1 MMDVKQL
8 LRIAWNGLVA
18 VSALLFVATLISV
31 RSYSTS
37 DSFGYVWG
45 PDIGK
50 HVAMISFSRAYFRAQ
65 SLHDPAGSLAG
76 GRSGYTHD
84 VQPPLALREAAESNS
99 GDHSF
104 SSFHWGTYTYFG
116 TENQFVT
123 GPI

>member
-1 MMDVKQL
+1 MLVVLGACGVLEAGEVPAVGAFAVSGFCFCSWPLHERLGQKALRTSNGKMMDVKQL

-65 SLHDPAGSLAG
+65 SLH
-76 GRSGYTHD
+76 
-84 VQPPLALREAAESNS
+84 
-99 GDHSF
+99 
-104 SSFHWGTYTYFG
+104 
-116 TENQFVT
+116 
-123 GPI
+123 